1 MSHWPT
7 SHLCC
12 HFFDS
17 CSLLCWMLL
26 ELGSGDLSLL
36 LDLGLFALGSLIH
49 LDKTCIIAF
58 CLFKMMMQYGII
70 SLRFYDNL
78 VGTLDDMDM

>member
-1 MSHWPT
+1 
-7 SHLCC
+7 
-12 HFFDS
+12 
-17 CSLLCWMLL
+17 MLL

-70 SLRFYDNL
+70 SLRYYDNL